1 MEQDKKDMDCKA
13 FQIDGKD
20 NVATALTQIPAG
32 KFVLLG
38 ETVKTST
45 DMEAVDKIPMG
56 HKVALCDI
64 SEDEMIIKYGV
75 PIGKA
80 TMAIKK
86 GQWVH
91 LHNIQSNYDERSSHL
106 DIYTGVPT
114 DIDYES

>member
-1 MEQDKKDMDCKA
+1 MEQYKKYIEPKA
-13 FQIDGKD
+13 FQIDKKD

-38 ETVKTST
+38 ETVRT
-45 DMEAVDKIPMG
+45 DMEAVNKIPIG

-64 SEDEMIIKYGV
+64 SEDEMIIKYGI

-80 TMAIKK
+80 TIAIEK

-91 LHNIQSNYDERSSHL
+91 LHNIRSNYDERSSHL